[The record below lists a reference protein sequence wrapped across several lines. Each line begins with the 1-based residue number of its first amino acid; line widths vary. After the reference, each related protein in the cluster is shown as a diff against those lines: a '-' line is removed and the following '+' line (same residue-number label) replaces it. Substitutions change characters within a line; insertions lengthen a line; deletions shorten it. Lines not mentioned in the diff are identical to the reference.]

1 VRQRRHHRGL
11 TKSDNELDLAMKAM
25 MATAILT
32 VGALGSLAATAA
44 PKPAAFLYC
53 GAQSISPRGAGFI
66 VTSVFR
72 SRSDPQFVENAFINY
87 LRSSYAPYGNGW
99 IFREKSPFCSRFD
112 ERAKAEYERSLN
124 ISRVPQPT
132 QSIFN
137 VTFVMQ

>member
-1 VRQRRHHRGL
+1 
-11 TKSDNELDLAMKAM
+11 MKAM
-25 MATAILT
+25 MAAAILAAGT
-32 VGALGSLAATAA
+32 LGPSAATAA

-53 GAQSISPRGAGFI
+53 GAQSTSPRGAGFI

-72 SRSDPQFVENAFINY
+72 SRSDPQFVENAFVNY

-112 ERAKAEYERSLN
+112 DRADAEYERNLN
-124 ISRVPQPT
+124 ISRIPQPT
-132 QSIFN
+132 QAIFN